1 MPTFV
6 IILIVAG
13 ALLVVVLSIVL
24 VWRVR
29 VYNKKYRELTAKD
42 IEEWVRG
49 GGSIKINPQLG
60 VEEQVDLL
68 PYDKNFEFSLEKL
81 KFGKQLGSG
90 AFGRVV
96 KAKAYGISK
105 LIKCSYSKQRLKPK
119 NLLPY
124 VLSTY
129 FICKRLKVVSTT
141 KIIVK
146 SSFETFIEF
155 DCTKKSV
162 RIS

>member
-105 LIKCSYSKQRLKPK
+105 LTKHMTPYSFLKLNSPELTSICFDRSFGKINNCSCQDGQ
-119 NLLPY
+119 
-124 VLSTY
+124 TQ
-129 FICKRLKVVSTT
+129 C
-141 KIIVK
+141 
-146 SSFETFIEF
+146 
-155 DCTKKSV
+155 
-162 RIS
+162 